1 MAKKRMFSI
10 YVIDTDAFLDMPL
23 SAQALYFHLNMRA
36 DDDGFIGNPK
46 RVMRLIGAADDDL
59 KLLIAKRF
67 VIQFEDGV
75 IVIKHWRMHN
85 TIRFD
90 RHTPTVYT
98 DELARLSV
106 KENKAYTFADDGHS
120 GNQMAT
126 KWQPTVAADIGID
139 IDKDSDIDKGLDIDS
154 DKALDT
160 ENREDIDLSN
170 NTYSCSSQRG
180 VCQTQKGME
189 TRKANE
195 LFEYL
200 WNLYPKKRGKGNVS
214 ATQKKKL
221 LKIGKEPMEQ
231 AIRNY
236 MHDIEIN
243 GTDMKYVK
251 NGSSFFNSGY
261 VDYLPENY
269 VSYPTARTG
278 KRYQSTAEYMEATKG
293 WSDGITDDDNS

>member
-46 RVMRLIGAADDDL
+46 RVMRLIGSADDDL

-67 VIQFEDGV
+67 VIQFDDGV

-98 DELARLSV
+98 DELARLQV
-106 KENKAYTFADDGHS
+106 KENKAYTFANDGHS

-126 KWQPTVAADIGID
+126 KWQPPVAADI
-139 IDKDSDIDKGLDIDS
+139 DIDKGIGIDTDIDP
-154 DKALDT
+154 D
-160 ENREDIDLSN
+160 EDIDLKKDIDL
-170 NTYSCSSQRG
+170 NTNTCS
-180 VCQTQKGME
+180 
-189 TRKANE
+189 TRKAEETQNANE
-195 LFEYL
+195 LFSYL
-200 WNLYPKKRGKGNVS
+200 WDLYPKKRGKGSVS
-214 ATQKKKL
+214 LTQKKKL

-236 MHDIEIN
+236 MHDIEVN